1 VVPQLSDTF
10 KHMFRLDEDLSGF
23 YERVRDCDLAWC
35 NVGAGRMPRAPTV
48 RP

>member
-1 VVPQLSDTF
+1 MPQLSDTV
-10 KHMFRLDEDLSGF
+10 KRMFRLDEDLSGF